1 MATVLAARTPR
12 ILAALLVTGALL
24 QVQPALSMEVTINEV
39 QSSIRT
45 TDGGGGGGYMGGIVR
60 AVVNALGEEA
70 ARAARQRGGKPQQP
84 Q

>member
-12 ILAALLVTGALL
+12 LLAALLVTGALL

-45 TDGGGGGGYMGGIVR
+45 TDGGGGGYMGGIVR